1 LKYKAIIFDFDD
13 TLIISGEIKFNAF
26 FKVFSSFLI
35 EKKIIENIL
44 KEFPELNR
52 YDTISKIIKQSKLD
66 INNTLISDMYSDL
79 VKKEILNANSLE
91 FTEII
96 LDKLFQLKIEI
107 YLSSNTPEVLLTDI
121 IKEKGWDKYFIK
133 IFGYPSNKIDSLS
146 NIIKSTGYNL
156 DSYLVVGDGLSDKLS
171 ALKNNVDYFQVKSKS
186 LKDLFLYLN
195 L

>member
-1 LKYKAIIFDFDD
+1 MKYKAIIFDFDD

-96 LDKLFQLKIEI
+96 LDKLFNFIYFTNLIIYICVGKEI
-107 YLSSNTPEVLLTDI
+107 KKCKYRCIFSSLL
-121 IKEKGWDKYFIK
+121 
-133 IFGYPSNKIDSLS
+133 PSR
-146 NIIKSTGYNL
+146 T
-156 DSYLVVGDGLSDKLS
+156 
-171 ALKNNVDYFQVKSKS
+171 KNHFKN
-186 LKDLFLYLN
+186 
-195 L
+195 

>member
-1 LKYKAIIFDFDD
+1 MKYKAIIFDFDD